1 MILAILSYGGYVD
14 SANQRGE
21 TALHI
26 ASRMGTPQIILLLLG
41 FQSNVNMRD
50 TDGRTAAEVAEH
62 HGRREMSKLFAIW
75 EAIRHRYVHA
85 DFLSV
90 WRAFLRDAEAVISA
104 DRPVEDVIFDLNMA
118 MDVAKVERTVRA
130 QQQGEVI
137 IDDTLMRQTYQAMRN
152 ADAEA
157 PKPWDPAWHAFVA
170 DSLAHGAHALLDEE
184 QLAML
189 STSHSPAEREK
200 EKQRLKE
207 IAKAES
213 DAGLTRAQ
221 VANKRLPDRVMP
233 EARPR
238 TRQDADA
245 RSRAASRSRRRG
257 SSRSRSRSD
266 SPLRES
272 ISARPG
278 SKGRESF
285 GMLPPIDSPP
295 HALANRPSS
304 SSSRGAAPLL
314 RASEEAVA
322 QAAQVT
328 QRPFT
333 PLDDDAPRPL
343 SSSRSSLSP
352 LMRSASFM
360 VPEYRPLDADHVQRA
375 VETASEERVEESVE
389 HAAAV
394 ERHKRPTS
402 AMQLRRRQ
410 AAKTVA
416 LDAKFFRFTRRPATA
431 SALFI
436 PLRTPTAPL
445 YGTDEQKSIMRHIT
459 MQGKEFELAAKNA
472 PVDIRARL
480 GFEVKEPHKS
490 FIGDYTEAVSVE
502 IKSERDRLYNMLNVK
517 PMSER
522 EAIEAAMLAAEAA
535 LRASGKGAKEA
546 AVQEKVAMVQDKR
559 LRFIEE
565 KVIPPERKLMLVERM
580 ALERQAKEDEERK
593 QRLGLSGDKG
603 DAARA
608 ELAQSLLAPV
618 DEDKEDEA
626 EDDPALRG
634 DGIIEQN
641 IRRRRERERQ
651 KKRARG
657 AHLLARQPIKYG
669 KGRLQ
674 STHNL
679 KGAIES
685 PWSTT
690 SGRFKPRSGDRTF

>member
-1 MILAILSYGGYVD
+1 M
-14 SANQRGE
+14 
-21 TALHI
+21 
-26 ASRMGTPQIILLLLG
+26 
-41 FQSNVNMRD
+41 
-50 TDGRTAAEVAEH
+50 
-62 HGRREMSKLFAIW
+62 
-75 EAIRHRYVHA
+75 
-85 DFLSV
+85 
-90 WRAFLRDAEAVISA
+90 
-104 DRPVEDVIFDLNMA
+104 
-118 MDVAKVERTVRA
+118 
-130 QQQGEVI
+130 
-137 IDDTLMRQTYQAMRN
+137 
-152 ADAEA
+152 
-157 PKPWDPAWHAFVA
+157 
-170 DSLAHGAHALLDEE
+170 
-184 QLAML
+184 
-189 STSHSPAEREK
+189 
-200 EKQRLKE
+200 
-207 IAKAES
+207 
-213 DAGLTRAQ
+213 
-221 VANKRLPDRVMP
+221 
-233 EARPR
+233 
-238 TRQDADA
+238 
-245 RSRAASRSRRRG
+245 
-257 SSRSRSRSD
+257 
-266 SPLRES
+266 
-272 ISARPG
+272 SARPG

-285 GMLPPIDSPP
+285 SQGRDSFSQGRESFSQGRESFGLLPPIESPP
-295 HALANRPSS
+295 HALAKATHILSTSS
-304 SSSRGAAPLL
+304 SSGATPML

-322 QAAQVT
+322 QAAQVA

-352 LMRSASFM
+352 LTRNASFM
-360 VPEYRPLDADHVQRA
+360 VPEYRPLDADHVQR
-375 VETASEERVEESVE
+375 TAESAAEEQAEESVE

-402 AMQLRRRQ
+402 AMQLRRQQ

-472 PVDIRARL
+472 PVDMRARL

-502 IKSERDRLYNMLNVK
+502 INGERDKLYNKLNVK

-535 LRASGKGAKEA
+535 LRASGKSVKEA
-546 AVQEKVAMVQDKR
+546 AVQEQVPMVQDKR

-618 DEDKEDEA
+618 DEDKEDED
-626 EDDPALRG
+626 DDPALRG

-641 IRRRRERERQ
+641 IRRRKERERQ

-669 KGRLQ
+669 KGRLE